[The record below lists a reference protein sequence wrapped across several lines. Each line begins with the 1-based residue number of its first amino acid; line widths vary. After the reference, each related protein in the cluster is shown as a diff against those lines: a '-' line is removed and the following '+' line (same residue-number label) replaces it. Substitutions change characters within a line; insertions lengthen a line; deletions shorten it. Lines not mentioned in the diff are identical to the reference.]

1 MASDNETVEDVCEK
15 WLGIVFVCTYESGMI
30 SSELDSDELKE
41 KILRAYKREQCK
53 LLASIAKQREI
64 NKELVDDV
72 SELSRLL
79 KVAEDALTKLQDR
92 LVSSVYDGTIDPHEA
107 LRITENALSAIREEG
122 GSKINAKCVACPVQA
137 NCSGC
142 PRGEYC
148 DESNCQKMQG
158 GAK

>member
-1 MASDNETVEDVCEK
+1 MNGIEDLKLMLESRSTDYGK
-15 WLGIVFVCTYESGMI
+15 MRQILSWYLLNHDKIVA
-30 SSELDSDELKE
+30 D
-41 KILRAYKREQCK
+41 LRAK
-53 LLASIAKQREI
+53 I
-64 NKELVDDV
+64 N
-72 SELSRLL
+72 
-79 KVAEDALTKLQDR
+79 VAEDALTKLQDR

-148 DESNCQKMQG
+148 DESNCPKTQG
-158 GAK
+158 GAM